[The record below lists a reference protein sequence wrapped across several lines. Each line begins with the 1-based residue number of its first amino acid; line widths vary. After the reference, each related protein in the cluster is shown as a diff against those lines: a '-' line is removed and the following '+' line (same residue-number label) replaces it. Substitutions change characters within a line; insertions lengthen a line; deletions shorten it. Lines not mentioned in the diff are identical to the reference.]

1 MIKKISYIIF
11 SFLNFLDKILKL
23 ITKRSFLIWFKDFL
37 EKDSYKKIKLDND
50 KTELEF
56 FTPNYL
62 TNWLVN
68 DFYSK
73 EPETLDWI
81 RNFEK
86 KEKKIIFWDIGANIG
101 LYSIFA
107 AKIHK
112 NIKVIS
118 FEPST
123 NNLRILSRNIFI
135 NNLVNKIKIFQLPLG
150 DKPNN
155 FSNFSESLF
164 LEGASH
170 NSFDHDL
177 DFEGKNIKITNN
189 YKILGTTIK
198 NIIEQK
204 ILELPDYIKI
214 DVDGIEHLILKGAG
228 NVLSNE
234 NIKSIQIEI
243 NEKYQE
249 QYKSILNFM
258 RENGFIL
265 KNKKRNENL
274 LIYRDPKFSETFNY
288 FFVKKL

>member
-23 ITKRSFLIWFKDFL
+23 IKKRSFLIWFKDSL

>member
-1 MIKKISYIIF
+1 
-11 SFLNFLDKILKL
+11 L
-23 ITKRSFLIWFKDFL
+23 
-37 EKDSYKKIKLDND
+37 
-50 KTELEF
+50 
-56 FTPNYL
+56 
-62 TNWLVN
+62 
-68 DFYSK
+68 
-73 EPETLDWI
+73 
-81 RNFEK
+81 
-86 KEKKIIFWDIGANIG
+86 DIGANIG

>member
-1 MIKKISYIIF
+1 MRCPSKNSVE
-11 SFLNFLDKILKL
+11 L